1 MRNIYI
7 WFFFYT
13 TVEYERIIGY
23 TKILRQYWGFFDWT
37 HIICNYKHKTFTPL
51 ALVSISRPRKS
62 KLRHPYQRHYRLDRP
77 FTRTV
82 AGVTNDVRKRGWT
95 ERGEWLSVHYFDHL
109 FTLAVARVTTCRRG
123 WTKEERK
130 RKYQQEIPHD
140 LSTRGQGSPSALR
153 ESYHV
158 TRRRKPIQRTTTW
171 RWAADVITAD
181 DTK

>member
-140 LSTRGQGSPSALR
+140 PQHKRSR
-153 ESYHV
+153 V
-158 TRRRKPIQRTTTW
+158 TVGTERKLPRDK
-171 RWAADVITAD
+171 AKKADTANNNMAMSGGRHYSGRY
-181 DTK
+181 